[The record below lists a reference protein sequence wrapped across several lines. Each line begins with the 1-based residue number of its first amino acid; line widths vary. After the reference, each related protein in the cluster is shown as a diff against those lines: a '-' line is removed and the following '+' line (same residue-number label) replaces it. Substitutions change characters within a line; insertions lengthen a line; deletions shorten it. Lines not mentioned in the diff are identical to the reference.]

1 MKPGIKILLLANFIN
16 IFGYAFFAPLYAI
29 FAQKINANV
38 FVIASS
44 WGAYTIT
51 TGILMLIIGRLE
63 NSMPNKKYLVV
74 LGYFILS
81 FGALS
86 FLLVQ
91 NTFQLFAVQLLN
103 AIGTGIVTPAW
114 KTLYSKSEDKGEETK
129 EWSFYDGG
137 NMLFIGMGS
146 VIGGFLVKE
155 FGFSA
160 LFVVIFFIQLTAAF
174 ISLNLL
180 RK

>member
-1 MKPGIKILLLANFIN
+1 MKSGIKILLLANFIN

-29 FAQKINANV
+29 FAQKINASIL
-38 FVIASS
+38 VIASS
-44 WGAYTIT
+44 WGVYTIT
-51 TGILMLIIGRLE
+51 TGLLMLIIGRIE
-63 NSMPNKKYLVV
+63 NNIPNKKYLII

-91 NTFQLFAVQLLN
+91 NTFHLFAVQLLN
-103 AIGTGIVTPAW
+103 AIGTGIVNPAW
-114 KTLYSKSEDKGEETK
+114 KTLFSKSEDTGEEAK

-137 NMLFIGMGS
+137 NMLFIGAGS
-146 VIGGFLVKE
+146 IIGGILVKE

-160 LFVVIFFIQLTAAF
+160 LFVVVFFIQFTAA
-174 ISLNLL
+174 IVSLNLL